1 MMNYLKEELKA
12 NDVKKII
19 CLGDYEDVDEQYDLL
34 GKQTVYVVADSA
46 L

>member
-1 MMNYLKEELKA
+1 MSYLKEELNA

-19 CLGDYEDVDEQYDLL
+19 CLVDYEDVDEQFDFL
-34 GKQTVYVVADSA
+34 GKQTVYVVADTA